1 MKPDQKIILNS
12 FSCFPALNNYVKKIK
27 GYTLIE
33 LIVVISLIGIIF
45 SLVAP
50 KFRSA
55 VLTDNL
61 KSATRKLVGRIN
73 QVRSDAIY
81 KHTDYF
87 LKFCLEKNEYWYEYA
102 DVTAEGSSLA
112 YKNTVEY
119 LPRNV
124 CITDIWIKGTGK
136 QKTEEIAIKFTK
148 NGYAMQSAIYLE
160 SKDGRKFTI
169 LVNQFLTKIKIMEDY
184 VEFEDT

>member
-12 FSCFPALNNYVKKIK
+12 FSCFPVLNNYVKKIK

-87 LKFCLEKNEYWYEYA
+87 LKFCPEKNEYWYEYA

-124 CITDIWIKGTGK
+124 RITDIWIKGTGK